1 MNTKMADKNTK
12 IINESR
18 RMRNR
23 NFINIIVKGYEVW
36 HNRKRVQ
43 GGQDRTR
50 MGFKTGNQTII
61 RNIVKRD
68 RGKRTAVHK
77 IHINKEKVSL
87 I

>member
-1 MNTKMADKNTK
+1 MNRKMADKSTK
-12 IINESR
+12 NINESR

-23 NFINIIVKGYEVW
+23 DFINIIVKGYEVW
-36 HNRKRVQ
+36 RNRKRVH

-77 IHINKEKVSL
+77 IYVNKEKVR
-87 I
+87 